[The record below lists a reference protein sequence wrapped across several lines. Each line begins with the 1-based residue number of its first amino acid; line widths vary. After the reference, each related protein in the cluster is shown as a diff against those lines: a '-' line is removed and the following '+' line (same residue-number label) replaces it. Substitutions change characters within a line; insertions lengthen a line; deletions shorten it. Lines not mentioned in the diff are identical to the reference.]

1 MRVRPVVVALDIE
14 TTSLH
19 ADVGHLVCA
28 VIGDYWTERLRAYVV
43 RRQAEEKSVL
53 SRVVTDLGKAHLLF
67 TWRGR
72 EFDVPWLASR
82 AVKLGV
88 DPGPLYNP
96 RHIDL
101 ADLVERQMKLSNSS
115 LTNVARFFGLRRAEP
130 TTGADVPY
138 LYEAALLGDKASMTK
153 ILRHCREDVSLTLSV
168 AKRLRTLL
176 NRLYP
181 DLPSLS

>member
-1 MRVRPVVVALDIE
+1 MRIRPVVAALDIE

-28 VIGDYWTERLRAYVV
+28 VIGDYWTGRLRAYAV
-43 RRQAEEKSVL
+43 RRPAEERTVL
-53 SRVVTDLGKAHLLF
+53 NRVVNDLGKAHLLF

-72 EFDVPWLASR
+72 EFDVPWLVSR
-82 AVKLGV
+82 SIKLGV

-101 ADLVERQMKLSNSS
+101 ADIVEKQLRLSNDS
-115 LTNVARFFGLRRAEP
+115 LWNVARFLGLRRSEP
-130 TTGADVPY
+130 TRGADVPS
-138 LYEAALLGDKASMTK
+138 LYEAALLGNRADMAK
-153 ILRHCREDVSLTLSV
+153 ILRHCREDVSLTISV
-168 AKRLRTLL
+168 AKRLRQLL
-176 NRLYP
+176 QRLYP